1 MSNGN
6 NMKKELVTD
15 IKQVHPGDLVVAKS
29 YKSLTD
35 PSAIFMPADPIGKTN
50 VFYVLV
56 SGNGYLDCASVYRSK
71 PVSFVGYVDIPT
83 TYPLQ
88 RGYKVTGIEFDIP
101 TYPLQRGY
109 KVTGIEFKG
118 NVIYKLDKSN
128 PYYHSIIQMFQ
139 LFLITSFSKLN
150 AKSLI
155 GLNHSQRFN
164 WNTDAEVEK
173 CIKEYKENPGGKE
186 WWEVGGYEISKYLLS
201 KVL

>member
-83 TYPLQ
+83 
-88 RGYKVTGIEFDIP
+88 